1 MRSCR
6 SAIIFLFT
14 SLLNKQVTHAQVA
27 YSRAHVDD
35 ADYVQEHLVPGK
47 DMPHDFHVEDVPD
60 VYADSVEE
68 QGEYAGSKKL
78 PKPTRK
84 VMGPDGKME
93 DLVVPSADH
102 LNYHDYMRYLNKLQ
116 EHVEEL

>member
-14 SLLNKQVTHAQVA
+14 TSLLDKQVTHAQVA
-27 YSRAHVDD
+27 YSRGHVDD
-35 ADYVQEHLVPGK
+35 ADYVQEHLMPGK

-68 QGEYAGSKKL
+68 QGGYAGSKKSL

-84 VMGPDGKME
+84 VMGPDG
-93 DLVVPSADH
+93 
-102 LNYHDYMRYLNKLQ
+102 
-116 EHVEEL
+116 ELFFSISSPYTHCF